1 MKRLLY
7 NKMLLNRYQIVINKL
22 LKSKP
27 SPIDTRDTIP
37 LVSRAGVPGSSRR
50 LLGAGYCLLAATL
63 TFTELINPKIDPIKA
78 YGFSK
83 VHTLQEMGAMNE
95 LYNRE
100 SNWNPLSRNGSHYG
114 ICQGKSIYLKN
125 KSFRTQLDWCHK
137 YIVSRYN
144 GSYVQALNHWRVYGW
159 H

>member
-1 MKRLLY
+1 MKRLL
-7 NKMLLNRYQIVINKL
+7 NKKCYQIVINKL
-22 LKSKP
+22 LKSKRG
-27 SPIDTRDTIP
+27 PIDTRATIP

-63 TFTELINPKIDPIKA
+63 TFTELFNPKINPIKA

-95 LYNRE
+95 LYTRE
-100 SNWNPLSRNGSHYG
+100 SNWNPLARNGSHHG
-114 ICQGKSIYLKN
+114 ICQGKSIYLRN
-125 KSFRTQLDWCHK
+125 KSFVIQLDWCHK
-137 YIVSRYN
+137 YIVHKYN
-144 GSYVQALNHWRVYGW
+144 GSYVKALDHWRLYGW

>member
-1 MKRLLY
+1 MKRLL
-7 NKMLLNRYQIVINKL
+7 NKECYQIVINKL
-22 LKSKP
+22 LKSKRG
-27 SPIDTRDTIP
+27 PIDTRATIP

-63 TFTELINPKIDPIKA
+63 TFTELFNPKINPIKA

-95 LYNRE
+95 LYTRE
-100 SNWNPLSRNGSHYG
+100 SNWNPLARNGSHHG
-114 ICQGKSIYLKN
+114 ICQGKSIYLRN
-125 KSFRTQLDWCHK
+125 KSFVIQLDWCHK
-137 YIVSRYN
+137 YIVHKYN
-144 GSYVQALNHWRVYGW
+144 GSYVKALDHWRLYGW

>member
-1 MKRLLY
+1 MKRLL
-7 NKMLLNRYQIVINKL
+7 NKECYQIVINKL
-22 LKSKP
+22 LKSKRG
-27 SPIDTRDTIP
+27 PIDTRATIP

-63 TFTELINPKIDPIKA
+63 TFTELFNPKINPIKA

-95 LYNRE
+95 LYIRE
-100 SNWNPLSRNGSHYG
+100 SNWNPLARNGSHHG
-114 ICQGKSIYLKN
+114 ICQGKSIYLRN
-125 KSFRTQLDWCHK
+125 KSFVIQLDWCHK
-137 YIVSRYN
+137 YIVHKYN
-144 GSYVQALNHWRVYGW
+144 GSYVKALDHWRLYGW